1 MGNQETRTVEGGD
14 IPSPPSIIPSVRD
27 GKEFFPID
35 AMNSLLEIAFQ
46 KMIAYDEKIS

>member
-1 MGNQETRTVEGGD
+1 MGNQPSEPGKDIGA

-35 AMNSLLEIAFQ
+35 AMNSLL
-46 KMIAYDEKIS
+46 